1 MKRSAPRDLFWLWD
15 RVSSFIHKNIT
26 ELWVMETENG
36 QKSENWVMETELSFD
51 QTTFLLWVPPFL
63 SYELWKLRIELWK
76 LLIQTGSEHP
86 KYPSSLM
93 LILVREYAAIAAY
106 RSMWQQKE
114 RDKHLRST
122 WSWALHMI
130 LEHKPLSFCCH
141 ISLYAAITLAN
152 SCYMPTWP
160 LTN

>member
-1 MKRSAPRDLFWLWD
+1 
-15 RVSSFIHKNIT
+15 
-26 ELWVMETENG
+26 
-36 QKSENWVMETELSFD
+36 METELSFD

-86 KYPSSLM
+86 KYTSSLM

-106 RSMWQQKE
+106 GSMWQPKE

-141 ISLYAAITLAN
+141 IPLYTGICCIQNLSQTKKPWKTWKKNDFFLIKIF
-152 SCYMPTWP
+152 PTHHFQMFTSYLEGILVSPIW
-160 LTN
+160 LRVCNGN